1 LGRISDRRL
10 KVRRQKEEEL
20 SRRPKR
26 VFKTAEGYRSSDLAQ
41 FGWDHLY
48 AARILFQ
55 TGGIP
60 CLDSAGYLAQLGLEL
75 LLKALLLEI
84 DGEFP
89 EEHSLQELWRMVQAK
104 RLGLQLQQ
112 AHADVFPIL
121 DRYYQLRYPSPKTL
135 PGVSSGD
142 WLPGVSSGDWLPGVS
157 SGDWEIIK
165 DIAEFIR
172 AEFSPSLR
180 EVGDSQRSTKKGG
193 RDIIRR
199 PGVAAK

>member
-1 LGRISDRRL
+1 VGRAQPQLLQRTRKL
-10 KVRRQKEEEL
+10 RFLAAEQHTVRRHKEEKL
-20 SRRPKR
+20 SRRPRR
-26 VFKTAEGYRSSDLAQ
+26 VFKIAEGYSSSDLAQ
-41 FGWDHLY
+41 FGWDHLH

-75 LLKALLLEI
+75 LLKALLLEVN
-84 DGEFP
+84 GGFP
-89 EEHSLQELWRMVQAK
+89 EEHSLKELWRMVQNEHP
-104 RLGLQLQQ
+104 GLQLQQ

-135 PGVSSGD
+135 PGI
-142 WLPGVSSGDWLPGVS
+142 S

-172 AEFSPSLR
+172 AEFSPSLQ

-199 PGVAAK
+199 PERTAE